1 MSVARDLTPRFGVL
15 GPLRVWHGDSVIDLG
30 PVQQRVVLAVLLL
43 QAGHPVS
50 RERLISAVWGETP
63 PTRAVNLV
71 QRHIS
76 HLRRVL
82 GPGSAGQATAS
93 SLAWTDAGYLLTV
106 PAGSLDLEEFN
117 RELRR
122 GRAARADSDLREA
135 AGALHHALS
144 LWRGPVCDGLSSPFL
159 DAQRDRLAELRIS
172 VIEERAELDLAL
184 GHHTDLIAELRDLVA
199 DHPLRERL
207 HGLLMLALYRAGRQA
222 DALAAFLEARH
233 HLLEELGVEPAE
245 PLQQLH
251 QQMLNADPELTAA
264 LVPGAADRTG

>member
-82 GPGSAGQATAS
+82 GPGSAGQATS

-106 PAGSLDLEEFN
+106 PGGSSTLRNSAGSCAGAGP
-117 RELRR
+117 R
-122 GRAARADSDLREA
+122 GRTVTCGKPPEHCITRSAS
-135 AGALHHALS
+135 G
-144 LWRGPVCDGLSSPFL
+144 
-159 DAQRDRLAELRIS
+159 
-172 VIEERAELDLAL
+172 
-184 GHHTDLIAELRDLVA
+184 
-199 DHPLRERL
+199 
-207 HGLLMLALYRAGRQA
+207 
-222 DALAAFLEARH
+222 
-233 HLLEELGVEPAE
+233 
-245 PLQQLH
+245 
-251 QQMLNADPELTAA
+251 ADPFATA
-264 LVPGAADRTG
+264 

>member
-1 MSVARDLTPRFGVL
+1 MSLVPFGSGTATAL
-15 GPLRVWHGDSVIDLG
+15 STWDQYSNGWSWPYCCSR
-30 PVQQRVVLAVLLL
+30 PVTQS
-43 QAGHPVS
+43 P
-50 RERLISAVWGETP
+50 ERLISAVWGETLP
-63 PTRAVNLV
+63 SRAVNLV

-93 SLAWTDAGYLLTV
+93 SLDWTDAGYLLTV

-122 GRAARADSDLREA
+122 GRAARADNDLREA

-184 GHHTDLIAELRDLVA
+184 GHHT
-199 DHPLRERL
+199 
-207 HGLLMLALYRAGRQA
+207 
-222 DALAAFLEARH
+222 
-233 HLLEELGVEPAE
+233 
-245 PLQQLH
+245 
-251 QQMLNADPELTAA
+251 T
-264 LVPGAADRTG
+264 